1 MPTPVKPML
10 HPEKLSARFTQA
22 RLPLQNGSFGEFR
35 QRLEQEG
42 IGVFDVTETL
52 HAAKQETGEAQFL
65 QTDTQWTPGAMERS
79 ARALA
84 EFLRSQ
90 TKLPDRTPVAY
101 QRRPME
107 VRQLGDIAT
116 MLKLPPGQ
124 RLYPL
129 QRVQVQ
135 QVRLP
140 TGGLWRPDPNAE
152 ILLLGDSFS
161 NIYSLS
167 GLGWGEGAG
176 FAEQLSFA
184 LRRPLDCILVNAGG
198 SYSTRQRLCQQ
209 LARGND
215 RLAGKRL
222 VIWQFAMRDL
232 LLGDWKILDLPP

>member
-1 MPTPVKPML
+1 
-10 HPEKLSARFTQA
+10 
-22 RLPLQNGSFGEFR
+22 
-35 QRLEQEG
+35 
-42 IGVFDVTETL
+42 
-52 HAAKQETGEAQFL
+52 
-65 QTDTQWTPGAMERS
+65 
-79 ARALA
+79 
-84 EFLRSQ
+84 
-90 TKLPDRTPVAY
+90 VAY
-101 QRRPME
+101 QRRTVE

-124 RLYPL
+124 QIYAP
-129 QRVQVQ
+129 QRVEVKQV
-135 QVRLP
+135 LTP
-140 TGGLWRPDPNAE
+140 SGGLWQPEPDAE

-167 GLGWGEGAG
+167 GLGWGEAGG

-209 LARGND
+209 MARGKD

-232 LLGDWKILDLPP
+232 LVGDWKLLDLPAMPRGVMRARG